1 MLRLAGGFLPWFPYL
16 PNRDPQSEDLMDLTL
31 HQVQPVNLHE
41 VAPAPGPRP
50 ANAIFNTTQWE
61 RL

>member
-1 MLRLAGGFLPWFPYL
+1 MLRHTGGFLPSFPHL
-16 PNRDPQSEDLMDLTL
+16 PNRDPQSEDLTDLTL

-41 VAPAPGPRP
+41 PASAPEPRP
-50 ANAIFNTTQWE
+50 ANAIFSATEWE